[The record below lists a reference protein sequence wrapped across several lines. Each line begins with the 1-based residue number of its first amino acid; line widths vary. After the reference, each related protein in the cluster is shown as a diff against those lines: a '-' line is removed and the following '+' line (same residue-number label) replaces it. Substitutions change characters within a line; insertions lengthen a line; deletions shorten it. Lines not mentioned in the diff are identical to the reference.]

1 MAKSQQDR
9 FAVKRGPIEAA
20 NRLARLLDPHLHL
33 PVELVAK
40 EESWSVRK
48 TFLFVLGISFV
59 LWAATFAG
67 FLFLFGP

>member
-20 NRLARLLDPHLHL
+20 NALGRLLDPHLAS
-33 PVELVAK
+33 PVEIAK
-40 EESWSVRK
+40 EESWPVRK

-59 LWAATFAG
+59 LWAVTFTS
-67 FLFLFGP
+67 FILLFGP